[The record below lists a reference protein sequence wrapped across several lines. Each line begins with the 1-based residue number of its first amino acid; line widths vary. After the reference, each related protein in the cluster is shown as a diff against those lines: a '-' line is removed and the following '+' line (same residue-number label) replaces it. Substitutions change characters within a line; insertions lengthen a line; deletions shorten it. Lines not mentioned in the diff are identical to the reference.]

1 MSVRIPLRY
10 SGVEFSNA
18 LVDDDAERLLEL
30 GYYSVTLPKSLRR
43 IAGKRPDVI
52 LAFLQ
57 EDPLTVQR
65 CRPFISVYKTQVM
78 LVQLVL
84 RTELANVVLSSY
96 LGTPVSIQAK
106 INEIR
111 RTIGRI
117 VYADGNSTNCQL
129 SNIREL

>member
-84 RTELANVVLSSY
+84 RTELANVLLSSY

>member
-84 RTELANVVLSSY
+84 RTELANVCLSSY

-106 INEIR
+106 INQIR

>member
-84 RTELANVVLSSY
+84 RTELANVCLSSY